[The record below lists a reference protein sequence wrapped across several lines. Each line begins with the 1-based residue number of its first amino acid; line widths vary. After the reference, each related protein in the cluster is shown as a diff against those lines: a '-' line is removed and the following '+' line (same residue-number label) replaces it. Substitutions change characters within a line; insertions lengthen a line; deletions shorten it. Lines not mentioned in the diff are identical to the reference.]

1 MEEYGVQSTHD
12 SLKSKLLEYIITAY
26 FGKNDDLR
34 ELCIDEIKRKGV
46 LWQEPYIEAN
56 AAYKSEEDGIKKSS
70 TLPSDVKEILDKL
83 KDNGLGVFSSPYKH
97 QIEAVES
104 FYIGKDLLVATGT
117 GSGKTECF
125 MWPMI
130 TKLVRE
136 AKNNPDTW

>member
-56 AAYKSEEDGIKKSS
+56 AAYKSEEDGIKKSNDPNKI
-70 TLPSDVKEILDKL
+70 TLEDIQKSGFD
-83 KDNGLGVFSSPYKH
+83 GL
-97 QIEAVES
+97 QIEIDKS
-104 FYIGKDLLVATGT
+104 GMIRRLL
-117 GSGKTECF
+117 CF
-125 MWPMI
+125 ALNI
-130 TKLVRE
+130 
-136 AKNNPDTW
+136 